1 MTRTHCALPVG
12 GFWGREKSRRASER
26 REAVSFPIL
35 FSRFMLH
42 NGEPLGRA
50 MSVTTL
56 RDSRT
61 HWNPRT
67 PEGNKE
73 KGGTT
78 VHRRTGDEVAINGD
92 YQDKALTRDPV
103 VGRFWHY
110 TKQLGIREFLP
121 PAPGDQVIDVGC
133 GPGTVTWFGF
143 KRVQLQFV
151 VPNRVSGRSRWSF
164 LGLVRL
170 GLMRVTVF
178 FNQFVEACQSDRR
191 CVFRL

>member
-1 MTRTHCALPVG
+1 MTRTHCALPAG

-103 VGRFWHY
+103 VGRFCHPHRA
-110 TKQLGIREFLP
+110 TRSSMLGVVQERSLGSGSSGFSSSLLCQTEP
-121 PAPGDQVIDVGC
+121 QADRVGLF
-133 GPGTVTWFGF
+133 WAW
-143 KRVQLQFV
+143 
-151 VPNRVSGRSRWSF
+151 SGW
-164 LGLVRL
+164 
-170 GLMRVTVF
+170 
-178 FNQFVEACQSDRR
+178 A
-191 CVFRL
+191 